1 MQTEEL
7 FFLGSDNAQVVL
19 AEENDL
25 FESTF
30 GIFIFLDGVQ
40 SVVDIGFVVGLR
52 LDQFFQAKIFGFQI
66 NVHEKGGE

>member
-1 MQTEEL
+1 VQTEEL

-30 GIFIFLDGVQ
+30 DIFIFLDGVQ
-40 SVVDIGFVVGLR
+40 SVVNIGFVVRLR

-66 NVHEKGGE
+66 YVHEKGGE